1 MKAKYLFY
9 SLALAS
15 AFTACTQDEMFDAPA
30 LNSNDVTGRPVAGVV
45 TFVNDEVDSRYNSE
59 AAKFESGD
67 QMGLYLMDEFTGI
80 GEELNA
86 NNTHWTWQSCWWNM
100 YNMVDYINTN
110 YGYVY
115 NAETGEWVNR
125 ASQLIE
131 GNYIAMFPQNTRATN
146 RQDLWHPIKSNVDL
160 VDHSSTPRYY
170 VNRENQ
176 FFLGYEQIMRD
187 QKAGA
192 ETGELTANISMKP
205 ILTYAKMYFENQSA
219 NDFKIKKVV
228 FKAPGGAAL
237 PNIAYVTP
245 SEITRTV
252 SGYKILNK
260 HNVNVTAPVWGFN
273 NYNAIIDGLED
284 ECGTLVA
291 WSKYDRT
298 TYNHAAARSMVS
310 YATTTQKVPY
320 GMTEAEAVP
329 TYEYVF
335 NFPADADILKANQAP
350 AAERVCGISIALPA
364 FKGWQNMEVVVYGEM
379 WDQTANDMKGAWRP
393 GIIRKM
399 MNKDNGEFTLNQL
412 KLWTLD
418 SKMDIPSVTARF
430 DDNQFYQQEELR
442 VSTTKDLYDLINAR
456 LSSASNTENVY
467 FEVQHYGNGLE
478 ITKEVVDLIKNYEKA
493 HNVDVVVTFA
503 NRDYVETPVVFVT
516 ENAIDEFDY
525 LGVNVVVEAP
535 QTITTVPVEG
545 IWELRNFST
554 INVEGAKNLYT
565 AELQAEQIINEIG
578 ATFNTNYAAIEGNI
592 HNESTLA
599 LKDSYVDG
607 SISNAA
613 IMSNTGTTTVTG
625 DIVNDNACV
634 NCGDDK
640 AVLTVGGALTVDNL
654 TNADEVIVNGKLV
667 IVTEFANAGTTTVAA
682 TGSIEGGN
690 MTNTGKLENK
700 GAIKLEMVVNKNLIE
715 NYGYIKAINNFAVV
729 NAYEGTDIDGIF
741 NNILVKGLAELH
753 VWSTEVDVLMS
764 KGSEGITIFE
774 GVDAQHV
781 GNYVGK
787 EDQCPAELRVYRA
800 YEEKTATSLL
810 ETFAVV
816 KYEEIWT
823 KYDIHFDAA
832 MTSCGVTFNKIKVE
846 AGEVTFTADKKACS
860 DKHGAFELF
869 NVVFEVVKNA
879 ILNIEDASSIRCK
892 DVINDGTVHVGTG
905 STLWVGGTTTNNLGG
920 AEQFKGHQ
928 VD

>member
-15 AFTACTQDEMFDAPA
+15 AFTACTQDELFDAPA
-30 LNSNDVTGRPVAGVV
+30 LESNDVAGRPVAGVV
-45 TFVNDEVDSRYNSE
+45 TFVGDEVGSRYNSE
-59 AAKFESGD
+59 AAKFENGD

-100 YNMVDYINTN
+100 YNMVDYISTN

-115 NAETGEWVNR
+115 NAETGEWINR
-125 ASQLIE
+125 ASQLVE

-187 QKAGA
+187 QKAGE

-237 PNIAYVTP
+237 PNVAYVTP
-245 SEITRTV
+245 SEITDTR

-260 HNVNVTAPVWGFN
+260 HNANVTAPWWGFK
-273 NYNAIIDGLED
+273 NYNAIIDGIED
-284 ECGTLVA
+284 ECETLVA

-310 YATTTQKVPY
+310 YATTTQKIPY

-335 NFPADADILKANQAP
+335 NFPADADILKANQSP
-350 AAERVCGISIALPA
+350 ATERVCGISIALPA
-364 FKGWQNMEVVVYGEM
+364 FEGWQNMEVVVYGEM
-379 WDQTANDMKGAWRP
+379 WDQTANNMQGAWRP
-393 GIIRKM
+393 GIVRKM
-399 MNKDNGEFTLNQL
+399 KNLDNGEFTLDQL

-418 SKMDIPSVTARF
+418 SKMEIPSVTARI
-430 DDNQFYQQEELR
+430 DDNYFYQQTELR
-442 VSTTKDLYDLINAR
+442 VSTTKDLYDLIQAR

-478 ITKEVVDLIKNYEKA
+478 ITDEVVKLITDYEKA

-503 NRDYVETPVVFVT
+503 NRDYVETPVIFKA

-525 LGVNVVVEAP
+525 LGVNVVVEVP
-535 QTITTVPVEG
+535 QTITSVPVEG

-554 INVEGAKNLYT
+554 IKVEGLKNVYA
-565 AELQAEQIINEIG
+565 AELQAEQIVNEIG
-578 ATFNTNYAAIEGNI
+578 ATFSTNYANVEGNI
-592 HNESTLA
+592 HNEGTLA
-599 LKDSYVDG
+599 LANSTIEG

-613 IMSNTGTTTVTG
+613 VMSNAGNTEIYG

-634 NCGDDK
+634 NCGKDK
-640 AVLTVGGALTVDNL
+640 AVLTIGGTLQVDNL
-654 TNADEVIVNGKLV
+654 TNADEVVVNGAL
-667 IVTEFANAGTTTVAA
+667 ILNARTGTFKNNGLTTINEE
-682 TGSIEGGN
+682 GSIAGF
-690 MTNTGKLENK
+690 TIINK
-700 GAIKLEMVVNKNLIE
+700 ETMNNSGAISVALFINDNVVN
-715 NYGYIKAINNFAVV
+715 NYGYIKSIHNNEELNV
-729 NAYEGTDIDGIF
+729 YEDAEIDGLF
-741 NNILVKGLAELH
+741 NQGTLH
-753 VWSTEVDVLMS
+753 VWSVDVHVVMTPR
-764 KGSEGITIFE
+764 SEGITIFE

-781 GNYVGK
+781 GNWENGK
-787 EDQCPAELRVYRA
+787 DLCPAELRVYRA
-800 YEEKTATSLL
+800 YEEKTATSLK
-810 ETFAVV
+810 ETYSKTLF
-816 KYEEIWT
+816 EEVWT
-823 KYDIHFDAA
+823 KYDVFFDVAWGKC
-832 MTSCGVTFNKIKVE
+832 SDFNKILVE
-846 AGEVTFTADKKACS
+846 AGDVTFTVDPEANNAN
-860 DKHGAFELF
+860 GYYELYP
-869 NVVFEVVKNA
+869 VTFEVAKNA
-879 ILNIEDASSIRCK
+879 ILNIEDDSNFA
-892 DVINDGTVHVGTG
+892 INKYAGKGEIHVGSG
-905 STLWVGGTTTNNLGG
+905 SSLGWGG
-920 AEQFKGHQ
+920 ATNRKYQGDNIHKGYEQIIL
-928 VD
+928 